1 VCIVTITWACFCIVI
16 SLWVI
21 CLAFVELLSLGLVE
35 DRDIEVGGFLFITC
49 GRILRIIHE

>member
-21 CLAFVELLSLGLVE
+21 CLAFVELFSLGLVE